1 MDLLLAWMGDV
12 ARLQVGAEHLDL
24 PQYRQATAALA
35 ERWSPAETTKRIR
48 VLRQLEQHLHTN
60 VNEGLALEVAFI
72 QAFGR

>member
-1 MDLLLAWMGDV
+1 MLRSAV
-12 ARLQVGAEHLDL
+12 F
-24 PQYRQATAALA
+24 YATRTLA
-35 ERWSPAETTKRIR
+35 ERWAPAETTKRIR